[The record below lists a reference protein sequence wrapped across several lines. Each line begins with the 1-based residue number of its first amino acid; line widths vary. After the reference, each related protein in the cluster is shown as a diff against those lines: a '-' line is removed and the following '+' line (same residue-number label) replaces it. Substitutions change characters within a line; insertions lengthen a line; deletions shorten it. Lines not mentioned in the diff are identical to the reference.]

1 MKLFPE
7 REAIMDIAQE
17 TLLKLSAGDHQA
29 FKGIFRAYYAR
40 IRAFAYGFLKNTDE
54 ADELAQMVFVKLWDK
69 REMLP
74 RIQHFDA
81 YLFTLTKHTIF
92 NFIEARH
99 LVPVADEDVPDRAD
113 EDTPYEE
120 LVAHDL
126 QLLIDLTVEHMPPQR
141 RQIFRLSRREGLSN
155 EEIAERMG
163 IQKKTVENHLN
174 LALKELRDVIGLYLI
189 IYIMLMH

>member
-1 MKLFPE
+1 MKTE
-7 REAIMDIAQE
+7 EE
-17 TLLKLSAGDHQA
+17 TLLLLAEGDHGA
-29 FKGIFRAYYAR
+29 FKEIFRAYYAR
-40 IRAFAYGFLKNTDE
+40 IHAFTYGFLKNTDE
-54 ADELAQMVFVKLWDK
+54 TDELVQTVFIKLWDK

-74 RIQHFDA
+74 HVRQFDA
-81 YLFTLTKHTIF
+81 YLFTLTKHAVF

-99 LVPVADEDVPDRAD
+99 LIPVPDEDLPDSAC

-141 RQIFRLSRREGLSN
+141 RQIFCLSRREGLSN
-155 EEIAERMG
+155 EEIAERLG

-174 LALKELRDVIGLYLI
+174 LALKELRDIISLWLI
-189 IYIMLMH
+189 TYIMLTN